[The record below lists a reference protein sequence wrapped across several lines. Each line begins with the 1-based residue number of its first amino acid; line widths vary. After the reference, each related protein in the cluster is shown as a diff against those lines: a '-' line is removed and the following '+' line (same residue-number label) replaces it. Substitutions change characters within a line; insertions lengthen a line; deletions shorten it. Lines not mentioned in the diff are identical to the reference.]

1 MLCNLKIIFPGC
13 FCFFFL
19 TSCLVFSELPRWMVW
34 FLTLIWGNSQS
45 LWFQIF
51 FLFLS
56 LFILLLIFPLH
67 ICDTFCSSSTVLGY
81 SVFFFSL
88 CSLCFSMLKVLLIYP
103 QTQKFLSSTVSG
115 LLTSPSKA
123 FFISVTVFLI
133 SSISFW
139 FFLRIFIYL
148 LILPMCCCILS
159 NLFIIHVNH
168 NCLTLILNLI
178 IPAFLLY
185 LVLVLALSLQIV
197 LVFSCILS
205 FFLES
210 ET

>member
-1 MLCNLKIIFPGC
+1 
-13 FCFFFL
+13 
-19 TSCLVFSELPRWMVW
+19 MVW

-45 LWFQIF
+45 LCFQIF
-51 FLFLS
+51 LLFLF

-67 ICDTFCSSSTVLGY
+67 ICYTFCSSSTVLGY
-81 SVFFFSL
+81 SAFFFFSL

-103 QTQKFLSSTVSG
+103 QTQKFFSSAVSG

-139 FFLRIFIYL
+139 FFLSIFIYL
-148 LILPMCCCILS
+148 LILPMCSCILS

-168 NCLTLILNLI
+168 NCLILNLI

-197 LVFSCILS
+197 LVFLYILS
-205 FFLES
+205 FFLDS

>member
-81 SVFFFSL
+81 SILFQSLFSL
-88 CSLCFSMLKVLLIYP
+88 LSIFENSLNWFSRSGILPFATSSLVINPLK
-103 QTQKFLSSTVSG
+103 T
-115 LLTSPSKA
+115 
-123 FFISVTVFLI
+123 FICVAVFLI
-133 SSISFW
+133 SSFYFW
-139 FFLRIFIYL
+139 FFVRI
-148 LILPMCCCILS
+148 S
-159 NLFIIHVNH
+159 VS
-168 NCLTLILNLI
+168 
-178 IPAFLLY
+178 A
-185 LVLVLALSLQIV
+185 
-197 LVFSCILS
+197 
-205 FFLES
+205 
-210 ET
+210 

>member
-1 MLCNLKIIFPGC
+1 M
-13 FCFFFL
+13 
-19 TSCLVFSELPRWMVW
+19 
-34 FLTLIWGNSQS
+34 
-45 LWFQIF
+45 
-51 FLFLS
+51 
-56 LFILLLIFPLH
+56 
-67 ICDTFCSSSTVLGY
+67 
-81 SVFFFSL
+81 
-88 CSLCFSMLKVLLIYP
+88 IYP

-197 LVFSCILS
+197 LLSSCMTCN
-205 FFLES
+205 FFLITEHDVLGKKNIKFS
-210 ET
+210 N